1 VRVLI
6 VTTWLPTPSSPATGV
21 FIERDIDLLA
31 RDHEVH
37 VVHLSSAPA
46 PSAERAWGVETIA
59 MSASNP
65 LSVRSAARRLA
76 PMVERFDLLHTMAAS
91 ALLPFRRLRSA
102 TPWVHTEHLS
112 GILAPEPLP
121 LPVRLALPA
130 TLRLMRRP
138 DVVVAVGDR
147 LADAIRRSRAGA
159 VEIVPNAVEH
169 LAQVPER
176 RSLTA
181 GRVSLVAVGGLVP
194 RKGPD
199 IAVETTAE
207 LARRGMDVS
216 LRWIGSGPMRDE
228 VEALALRLRISDR
241 IALVGTLP
249 TERVL
254 EELAAADVFLLPTA
268 GETFGVSIA
277 EALASGRPVV
287 VGANGGQAEF
297 VHEPDGVL
305 VDGRTA
311 AAFAGAV
318 ERVIDLNATRTAAEI
333 AAAVRARFTDESRRR
348 GYARVYADAVAHARS
363 RAR

>member
-1 VRVLI
+1 MRVLI

-31 RDHEVH
+31 RDHEVR

-46 PSAERAWGVETIA
+46 QPTARAWDVETIP

-76 PMVERFDLLHTMAAS
+76 PMVERFDLVHTMAAS

-112 GILAPEPLP
+112 GILAPETLP
-121 LPVRLALPA
+121 LPVRLALPG
-130 TLRLMRRP
+130 TMRLMRRP